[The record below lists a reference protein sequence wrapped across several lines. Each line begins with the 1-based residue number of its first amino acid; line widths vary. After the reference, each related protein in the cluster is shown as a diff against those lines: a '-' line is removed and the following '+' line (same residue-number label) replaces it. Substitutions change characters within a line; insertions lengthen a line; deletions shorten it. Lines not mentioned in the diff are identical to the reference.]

1 MLLGQ
6 QVVQIG
12 PKNRILVPKKFRE
25 ELGEELIVA
34 YGYEGA
40 LIVFSKKAW
49 EEEVARSISGPL
61 TQKSV
66 REEARFLLSGAE
78 EIELDEQGRF
88 VLPVHLKRYAEIKDE
103 VYFVG
108 LGRWVEIWDSKKWEI
123 QSKSFLG
130 RRKS

>member
-6 QVVQIG
+6 QVVRIG

-25 ELGEELIVA
+25 ELGQRIIIS

-40 LIVFSKKAW
+40 LIVFSQKTW
-49 EEEVARSISGPL
+49 EKEVRRSISGPL
-61 TQKSV
+61 SEKNV

-88 VLPVHLKRYAEIKDE
+88 VLPFHLKKYGEIKDE

-108 LGRWVEIWDSKKWEI
+108 LMRWVEIWNKTKWE
-123 QSKSFLG
+123 SKSRGFLD
-130 RRKS
+130 RRKK

>member
-6 QVVQIG
+6 QVVRIG

-25 ELGEELIVA
+25 ELGREIVVS
-34 YGYEGA
+34 YGYEGT
-40 LIVFSKKAW
+40 LVLLSRKAW
-49 EEEVARSISGPL
+49 QVEVARSISGPL
-61 TQKSV
+61 TDKAV

-88 VLPVHLKRYAEIKDE
+88 VLPTHLKKYANIKGE

-108 LGRWVEIWDSKKWEI
+108 LMRWVEIWDKAKWEE
-123 QSKSFLG
+123 KAKEFLG
-130 RRKS
+130 RRSK

>member
-6 QVVQIG
+6 QVIRIG

-25 ELGEELIVA
+25 ELGQEIVVS

-40 LIVFSKKAW
+40 LVLLSKKAW
-49 EEEVARSISGPL
+49 EKEVARSISGPL
-61 TQKSV
+61 TEKAV

-88 VLPVHLKRYAEIKDE
+88 VLPVHLKKYGEIKNE

-108 LGRWVEIWDSKKWEI
+108 LGRWVEVWDKGKWEFK
-123 QSKSFLG
+123 SKEFLG
-130 RRKS
+130 RRSK